1 MQVIVHI
8 GSPKAGSTTLQHALR
23 VNREALAGQGIMF
36 WEPDPRHGPP
46 ARILANRFARP
57 GKPLLP
63 RERLYFA
70 SREEATARSLEFWA
84 ELAEKV
90 RLERPAVTILSSESL
105 FAVKPPRQVLDALGE
120 TFDKITILAYMRD
133 PVALYGSALDQII
146 RDGARLAKLWLPVEF
161 GFPSARVLAQYAD
174 RLGDEHVVVRHLVRD
189 NLVGGDLLAD
199 FLGSLGT
206 ILGRQVTLIK
216 HPAASNESLCA
227 AATVWLLGLNET
239 FSRFGGSGDQRM
251 IRDRAA
257 LIDQLRRAPELAGL
271 PKLSIAGTELAD
283 WVRATQRDDIAL
295 LNERF
300 LAAQRPIDLPPDDVA
315 LPDAGR
321 MRALMREWLL
331 SQAPGEAL
339 ERVMQAALALPG
351 GEEKA
356 QGQAQP

>member
-1 MQVIVHI
+1 MQAIVHI

-23 VNREALAGQGIMF
+23 INREALAGQDILY

-63 RERLYFA
+63 RERLHYA
-70 SREEATARSLEFWA
+70 SRDEATARSLECWA
-84 ELAEKV
+84 ELSEKV
-90 RLERPAVTILSSESL
+90 RRERPAVTILSSESL

-120 TFDKITILAYMRD
+120 IFDKITILAYMRD
-133 PVALYGSALDQII
+133 PVALYVSALDQII
-146 RDGARLAKLWLPVEF
+146 RDGARLSKLWLPVDF
-161 GFPSARVLAQYAD
+161 GFPSARVLTQYAD

-189 NLVGGDLLAD
+189 NLIGGDLIAD
-199 FLGSLGT
+199 LLGCLGN
-206 ILGRQVTLIK
+206 IVGREVTLK
-216 HPAASNESLCA
+216 KRPAASNESLCA

-239 FSRFGGSGDQRM
+239 FSRFEGSGDQRM

-257 LIDQLRRAPELAGL
+257 LIDRLRGAPELAGL

-283 WVRATQRDDIAL
+283 WVRATQREDIAL
-295 LNERF
+295 LNRRF
-300 LAAQRPIDLPPDDVA
+300 LAAQRQIDLPRDDLA

-321 MRALMREWLL
+321 MRAAMREWLL

-339 ERVMQAALALPG
+339 ERVMQVALVLPG
-351 GEEKA
+351 GKAKPQGKA
-356 QGQAQP
+356 QP